1 MSRFSDID
9 LKFIPHPISKKV
21 KNLDARTTIFR
32 ALNHILFTRPGER
45 LYNAEFGVGIQDYI
59 FELNSFIQ
67 QDILKTSIQN
77 QIENFEKRIV
87 LEDTQIEQDVN
98 SITIYI
104 KYRLRSNPQ
113 ELITF
118 EKTLKRIR

>member
-77 QIENFEKRIV
+77 QRIV

>member
-45 LYNAEFGVGIQDYI
+45 LYNAEFGVGIQNYL
-59 FELNSFIQ
+59 FELNNFIQ
-67 QDILKTSIQN
+67 QDILKTNIEN
-77 QIENFEKRIV
+77 QVENFEKRII
-87 LEDTQIEQDVN
+87 LEDIVIEQDVN
-98 SITIYI
+98 NITINI
-104 KYRLRSNPQ
+104 AFRLKSNPQ